1 MSHFTP
7 VIAVHAICAL
17 TVLVLGPVQ
26 ILRPRRDRAHRL
38 LGRTWAVAMV
48 LTCGSSFLITPHG
61 FTWLHG
67 LAIFALVSLTLGVLA
82 IRRRNV
88 RMHRNNLIGSYLGT
102 AIAFAFAVLVPQR
115 AIPQLLRTEPVV
127 ALGTALA
134 VGAAVAAYSL
144 AVVRST
150 TSSTARGS
158 APRPRAAAARP
169 RA

>member
-7 VIAVHAICAL
+7 LIAVHALCAL

-26 ILRPRRDRAHRL
+26 ILRPRRDRAHRR

-48 LTCGSSFLITPHG
+48 LTCGSSFVIAPDG

-67 LAIFALVSLTLGVLA
+67 LAIFTLVSLTLGVLA
-82 IRRRNV
+82 IRRGDV
-88 RMHRNNLIGSYLGT
+88 RMHRANMIGSYLGT
-102 AIAFAFAVLVPQR
+102 AVAFAFAVLVPQR
-115 AIPQLLRTEPVV
+115 AIPQLLRSEPVV

-144 AVVRST
+144 LMVRLT
-150 TSSTARGS
+150 PADR
-158 APRPRAAAARP
+158 APAPHPRPAATPP